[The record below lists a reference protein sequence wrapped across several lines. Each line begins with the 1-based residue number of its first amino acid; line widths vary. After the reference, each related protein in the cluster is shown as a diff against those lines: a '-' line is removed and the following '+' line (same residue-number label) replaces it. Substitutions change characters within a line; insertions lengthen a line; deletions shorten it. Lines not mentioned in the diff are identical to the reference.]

1 MALQPFTDDYALGGK
16 VVDFASSTLGTYA
29 RYDAFGT
36 AQRGSR
42 TLRSDSIEL
51 FFPAP
56 DGLKLS
62 LSEGRYLLSCTTSDS
77 RELRLPL
84 LAYERACRP
93 PTWVGCV
100 DAPLD

>member
-1 MALQPFTDDYALGGK
+1 MSSSRAIDQLTSADLPQLRVALQPLTDDYALGGK

-29 RYDAFGT
+29 RYDAFGA

-62 LSEGRYLLSCTTSDS
+62 LSEGRYLLSLYD
-77 RELRLPL
+77 E
-84 LAYERACRP
+84 
-93 PTWVGCV
+93 
-100 DAPLD
+100 